1 MFTSLTLS
9 RGFAIGL
16 LALFAANQAN
26 SQTVSQL
33 ILPWQ
38 EPQERDPADVA
49 RIMGPIEQ
57 SEPSR
62 DLNILWVWGIDQFH
76 DQWRDAHEYAWVMD
90 RYVYDLLRNV
100 PRVTATAVYYWPTK
114 EQWDKADLVVFYLMP
129 HSDGATGFDDGTEPE
144 GDPRSIWDY
153 DTIDAYQKRGG
164 GLIFIHFAVYEGTG
178 VELAKRIGL
187 AWSRNN
193 PEHETTLSGSVV
205 TMTVTPEG
213 HNSPILKGFPKRFDL
228 HDELYWPLVG
238 DQSKITTLV
247 TAEGPKR
254 LGQRDRYPQDGPP
267 QPEEMDGKAW
277 PVAWTT
283 EVGKGK
289 VFGTIAGHNFFAFN
303 DPYFRIMLLR
313 AMAWTMDESF
323 DPFKPLVTMHLER

>member
-1 MFTSLTLS
+1 MFTSHTLS

-16 LALFAANQAN
+16 LALFA
-26 SQTVSQL
+26 VSQASSQSGQQL
-33 ILPWQ
+33 NLPWQ

-164 GLIFIHFAVYEGTG
+164 GLIFIHFAVYEGDG

-187 AWSRNN
+187 AWGTKRDAAHGIE
-193 PEHETTLSGSVV
+193 PTASGSVV
-205 TMTVTPEG
+205 TMTVTPAG
-213 HNSPILKGFPKRFDL
+213 SDSPILRGFPKTFDL
-228 HDELYWPLVG
+228 HDELYWPLTG
-238 DQSKITTLV
+238 DQTSITTLV
-247 TAEGPKR
+247 TAEATTGN
-254 LGQRDRYPQDGPP
+254 RYRQDHAPD
-267 QPEEMDGKAW
+267 PEEMDGKAW
-277 PVAWTT
+277 PVAWTK
-283 EVGKGK
+283 EVGKGR

-303 DPYFRIMLLR
+303 DPYFRIILLR
-313 AMAWTMDESF
+313 AMAWTMNESF